1 MTKKMKADA
10 ISLKEKRLL
19 FDDKTKMIL
28 EDICTQNEARQRDID
43 QRYAGIQE
51 KLKQNFEEKNRL
63 DTEKET
69 QVKGEKVQMEDLNK
83 KELEIN
89 QEISRLEKLL
99 TQAREGLLDLTA
111 EKARVERE
119 LKEKETKFVEKELR
133 LENEFTLLTKQKEAE
148 EALKMTEDKTQQR
161 ITVEKDKLTRNFDV
175 LDDLIAKT
183 ETRVSSN
190 WQFFD
195 KLLLLFDDSKQ
206 PKSTN
211 QEDVQS
217 DIFMNKR
224 SFEKKMNSLTFEL
237 ESVRDDIATNEKD
250 IQTKTGEIDSLQ
262 IQINTNDNNK
272 KVYIKEKKFSQA
284 NTCMKMSKKFN
295 LEKQNKQEEID
306 RLKQQLQEQKA
317 NANLLKQ
324 DLDQM
329 REGASEM
336 WLNLKK
342 HALLRVQRGQEV
354 FEVFCSVFDSKIFEH
369 LKDSEK
375 NKKSPIHLESEKDY
389 LESLKTQ
396 LQEKADQLKSEI
408 REQDETEF
416 DGQSFQKVRDT
427 LNEFESKLNEM
438 DQVQST
444 IGKILTLK

>member
-1 MTKKMKADA
+1 MKADA

-195 KLLLLFDDSKQ
+195 
-206 PKSTN
+206 
-211 QEDVQS
+211 
-217 DIFMNKR
+217 
-224 SFEKKMNSLTFEL
+224 
-237 ESVRDDIATNEKD
+237 
-250 IQTKTGEIDSLQ
+250 
-262 IQINTNDNNK
+262 
-272 KVYIKEKKFSQA
+272 
-284 NTCMKMSKKFN
+284 
-295 LEKQNKQEEID
+295 
-306 RLKQQLQEQKA
+306 
-317 NANLLKQ
+317 
-324 DLDQM
+324 
-329 REGASEM
+329 
-336 WLNLKK
+336 
-342 HALLRVQRGQEV
+342 
-354 FEVFCSVFDSKIFEH
+354 
-369 LKDSEK
+369 
-375 NKKSPIHLESEKDY
+375 
-389 LESLKTQ
+389 
-396 LQEKADQLKSEI
+396 
-408 REQDETEF
+408 
-416 DGQSFQKVRDT
+416 
-427 LNEFESKLNEM
+427 
-438 DQVQST
+438 
-444 IGKILTLK
+444 